1 MRLLIFNPET
11 EYALASG
18 AYFYTPPARVDK
30 IRREMQLLPEAW
42 AVPGDI
48 ILVDDKDL
56 LCSPFRLVGWKE
68 LKELFIELSD
78 LEVDPW
84 GWNTALIRRLQD
96 AGVPKCKLPDEMRMQ
111 RIRELAHRN
120 TTIVLN
126 ALWNEKVD
134 SCLRVDLPSELKT
147 IDECMAF
154 HSANPDCWLKAPWS
168 SSGRGVINTAADMT
182 VELVRQWCSGI
193 LRRQGS
199 VMGETC
205 ADRIA
210 DFASEWYIDGGKAVF
225 LGISCFSTSNRGKY
239 ISNEII
245 SQQEMAK
252 RFNSLSSIPI
262 DDVIDIQKGIIEN
275 VLTGYSGPCGVDML
289 IERSGSLRPFVE
301 INLRRTMGMIGL
313 EMTGEG
319 LSS

>member
-42 AVPGDI
+42 AEPGDI

-56 LCSPFRLVGWKE
+56 LCSPFRLVGWKD
-68 LKELFIELSD
+68 LKELFIEISD

-84 GWNTALIRRLQD
+84 GWNPALIRRLQD
-96 AGVPKCKLPDEMRMQ
+96 AGVPKCKLLDEKRMQ

-120 TTIVLN
+120 TTIILN
-126 ALWNEKVD
+126 SLWNEKVD
-134 SCLRVDLPSELKT
+134 SRLHVDVPSELKT
-147 IDECMAF
+147 IEECMAF
-154 HSANPDCWLKAPWS
+154 HFANPHCWLKAPWS

-182 VELVRQWCSGI
+182 VELVRQWCCGI

-199 VMGETC
+199 VIGETG
-205 ADRIA
+205 ADRIS
-210 DFASEWYIDGGKAVF
+210 DFATEWHIAEGEAVF
-225 LGISCFSTSNRGKY
+225 LGLSCFSTSNRGKY
-239 ISNEII
+239 ISNEAI
-245 SQQEMAK
+245 SQQEMAN
-252 RFNSLSSIPI
+252 RFNSLSSLPI
-262 DDVIDIQKGIIEN
+262 EEVIDIQKGIIEKA
-275 VLTGYSGPCGVDML
+275 LAGYAGPCGVDML

-301 INLRRTMGMIGL
+301 INLRHTMGMIGL
-313 EMTGEG
+313 EPSM
-319 LSS
+319 